1 MKAVILAAGAS
12 KRLHP
17 ATVDLP
23 KCLLDINGSTLLDHQ
38 LRTLESLDIREIT
51 LVVGF
56 KQEAIKSVIK
66 ERWSSLNIR
75 YSENPDFANT
85 NTIYSLWLA
94 RDFLKDG
101 FLYFN
106 ADVLCHKDVVKRLID
121 SEHDTCLAIDIKDC
135 DEEEV
140 KVILDDE
147 KRVLH
152 IGKDISIKDAV
163 GEYIG
168 VSKHG
173 GASNALFLKK
183 LNEYVHA
190 GKKNLYFESA
200 LKDVVKSN
208 AAYTVDISD
217 LPFIEIDFPEDLE
230 TARNVVAKELFG

>member
-75 YSENPDFANT
+75 YSENPDFATT

-94 RDFLKDG
+94 RDFLKED

-135 DEEEV
+135 GEEEV
-140 KVILDDE
+140 KVILDDDD
-147 KRVLH
+147 RVLH
-152 IGKDISIKDAV
+152 IGKDISIKEAV
-163 GEYIG
+163 GEYTG

-173 GASNALFLKK
+173 KASNELFLKT
-183 LNEYVHA
+183 LNEYIHA
-190 GKKNLYFESA
+190 GKKNLYFESV
-200 LKDVVKSN
+200 LNDVVKSN
-208 AAYTVDISD
+208 AAYTADISD

-230 TARNVVAKELFG
+230 TAKNVVAKELFG